1 MVSFLYMVVCLHCLK
16 VLSNYDLGYTMRN
29 KWLRALIV
37 AVTVVPWSVV
47 IALLL
52 QVKNIVS
59 QQPKVETVPVIEV
72 ADTIINEQPKFF
84 SQTPKEGLEEALSY
98 YGLEHKD
105 IVYAQA
111 VLETGHFKSKV
122 CLKYNNLF
130 GLYNSKEK
138 RYCKFNH
145 WTESVVAY
153 KEWIQK
159 TYQPPNNYYAFLE
172 EISYAEGKS
181 YTRLLK
187 EIVKNRKYDKR
198 GHTEKDSF
206 T

>member
-1 MVSFLYMVVCLHCLK
+1 MNK
-16 VLSNYDLGYTMRN
+16 DIRN
-29 KWLRALIV
+29 KWLKALIV
-37 AVTVVPWSVV
+37 VATIVPWSVV
-47 IALLL
+47 ILLLL
-52 QVKNIVS
+52 QVKSIIS
-59 QQPKVETVPVIEV
+59 QQPKAETVPVIEV
-72 ADTIINEQPKFF
+72 AGTIINEQPKFF
-84 SQTPKEGLEEALSY
+84 SQTPQEGLEEALSY

-111 VLETGHFKSKV
+111 ILETGHFKSKV

-138 RYCKFNH
+138 RYCKFKH
-145 WTESVVAY
+145 WTESVIAY

-159 TYQPPNNYYAFLE
+159 KYQPLNNYYTFLE
-172 EISYAEGKS
+172 DINYAEDES

-187 EIVKNRKYDKR
+187 EIVNKIKDDKR
-198 GHTEKDSF
+198 RHIEGSSF

>member
-1 MVSFLYMVVCLHCLK
+1 
-16 VLSNYDLGYTMRN
+16 MRKFIIRS
-29 KWLRALIV
+29 KWLRALVI
-37 AVTVVPWSVV
+37 AATVIPWSVV
-47 IALLL
+47 ILSLL
-52 QVKNIVS
+52 QIKSIVS
-59 QQPKVETVPVIEV
+59 QQSKVETVPVIEV
-72 ADTIINEQPKFF
+72 ANTIINEQPKFF

-111 VLETGHFKSKV
+111 ILETGHFKSKV

-138 RYCKFNH
+138 RYCRFNH

-159 TYQPPNNYYAFLE
+159 KYQPPNNYYVFLE
-172 EISYAEGKS
+172 EINYAEEKS

-187 EIVKNRKYDKR
+187 EIVKNRKDDKR
-198 GHTEKDSF
+198 GYTERNSF

>member
-1 MVSFLYMVVCLHCLK
+1 
-16 VLSNYDLGYTMRN
+16 MRN
-29 KWLRALIV
+29 KWLKALIV
-37 AVTVVPWSVV
+37 AATVVPWSVV
-47 IALLL
+47 IVLLL
-52 QVKNIVS
+52 QVKSMVS

-98 YGLEHKD
+98 YGLKHKD

-111 VLETGHFKSKV
+111 ILETGNFKSKV
-122 CLKYNNLF
+122 CRENNNLF
-130 GLYNSKEK
+130 GLYNSKKK
-138 RYCKFNH
+138 RYCKFKH
-145 WTESVVAY
+145 WAESVVAY

-159 TYQPPNNYYAFLE
+159 KYQPPNNYYTFLE
-172 EISYAEGKS
+172 NINYAEEKE

-187 EIVKNRKYDKR
+187 EIVNTRKDDKR
-198 GHTEKDSF
+198 RHFKRSTC

>member
-1 MVSFLYMVVCLHCLK
+1 
-16 VLSNYDLGYTMRN
+16 MRN
-29 KWLRALIV
+29 KWLKALIV

-47 IALLL
+47 IVLLL
-52 QVKNIVS
+52 QVKSIVS

-98 YGLEHKD
+98 YGLKHKD

-111 VLETGHFKSKV
+111 ILETGNFKSKV
-122 CLKYNNLF
+122 CKENNNLF
-130 GLYNSKEK
+130 GLYNSKKK
-138 RYCKFNH
+138 RYCKFKH
-145 WTESVVAY
+145 WAESVVAY

-159 TYQPPNNYYAFLE
+159 KYQPPNNYYTFLE
-172 EISYAEGKS
+172 NINYAEEKE

-187 EIVKNRKYDKR
+187 EIVNTRKDDKR
-198 GHTEKDSF
+198 RHFKRSTC

>member
-29 KWLRALIV
+29 KWLKALIV
-37 AVTVVPWSVV
+37 AATVVPWSVV

-52 QVKNIVS
+52 QVKSIVS

-98 YGLEHKD
+98 YGLKHKD

-111 VLETGHFKSKV
+111 VLETGHFKSDL
-122 CLKYNNLF
+122 CLNGNNLF
-130 GLYNSKEK
+130 GLYDSKNH
-138 RYCKFNH
+138 RYYTFDH
-145 WTESVVAY
+145 WKDCVIAY
-153 KEWIQK
+153 KEMIQYK
-159 TYQPPNNYYAFLE
+159 YKDGDDYLNF
-172 EISYAEGKS
+172 
-181 YTRLLK
+181 LK
-187 EIVKNRKYDKR
+187 EIGYARDSEYICKLKKLIKNPP
-198 GHTEKDSF
+198 
-206 T
+206 

>member
-1 MVSFLYMVVCLHCLK
+1 MVSFLYMVVCLHYLK

-29 KWLRALIV
+29 KWLKALIV

-98 YGLEHKD
+98 YGLKHKD

-111 VLETGHFKSKV
+111 VLETGHFKSDL
-122 CLKYNNLF
+122 CLNGNNLF
-130 GLYNSKEK
+130 GLYDSKNH
-138 RYCKFNH
+138 RYYTFDH
-145 WTESVVAY
+145 WKDCVIAY
-153 KEWIQK
+153 KEMIQYK
-159 TYQPPNNYYAFLE
+159 YKDGDDYLNF
-172 EISYAEGKS
+172 
-181 YTRLLK
+181 LK
-187 EIVKNRKYDKR
+187 EIGYARDSEYICKLKKLIKNPP
-198 GHTEKDSF
+198 
-206 T
+206 

>member
-1 MVSFLYMVVCLHCLK
+1 MK
-16 VLSNYDLGYTMRN
+16 N
-29 KWLRALIV
+29 KWLKALIV
-37 AVTVVPWSVV
+37 AATVVPWSVIIV
-47 IALLL
+47 LLL
-52 QVKNIVS
+52 QVKSIVS

-98 YGLEHKD
+98 YGLKNKD

-122 CLKYNNLF
+122 CLNYNNLF
-130 GLYNSKEK
+130 GLYDSRNKD
-138 RYCKFNH
+138 YYKFNH
-145 WTESVVAY
+145 WTESIVAY

-159 TYQPPNNYYAFLE
+159 KYQPPNNYYAFLE
-172 EISYAEGKS
+172 EINYAEGKS

-187 EIVKNRKYDKR
+187 EIVKNRKYDKKR
-198 GHTEKDSF
+198 HTERGSF
-206 T
+206 A

>member
-1 MVSFLYMVVCLHCLK
+1 
-16 VLSNYDLGYTMRN
+16 MRN
-29 KWLRALIV
+29 KWLKALIV
-37 AVTVVPWSVV
+37 AATVVPWSVV
-47 IALLL
+47 IVLLL
-52 QVKNIVS
+52 QVKSIVS

-98 YGLEHKD
+98 YGLKHKD

-111 VLETGHFKSKV
+111 ILETGNFKSKV
-122 CLKYNNLF
+122 CKENNNLF
-130 GLYNSKEK
+130 GLYNSKKK
-138 RYCKFNH
+138 RYCKFKH

-159 TYQPPNNYYAFLE
+159 KYQPPNNYYTFLE
-172 EISYAEGKS
+172 NINYAEEKE

-187 EIVKNRKYDKR
+187 EIVNTRKDDKR
-198 GHTEKDSF
+198 RHIERDSF